1 MNFMERLK
9 ETDRTLYNL
18 FLIFLFFLLISLMVV
33 SVDGFTITTDETT
46 QTSIIWNL
54 SALPEGVNIT
64 SVAFDGI
71 LLTGYMNNPKQLVQ
85 NNLYEGETHIITVI
99 DSEGNESSA
108 QATTITPAKSASEQS
123 FEWFNLWILA
133 IISLVFLCAAIFT
146 GINLIAY
153 VSILINFVGILT
165 SINNNF
171 ITGCIFVIMLAAS
184 ALVAYDW

>member
-1 MNFMERLK
+1 MVQDYIKEDKTFNRL
-9 ETDRTLYNL
+9 YW
-18 FLIFLFFLLISLMVV
+18 LLSIWFILTCLVLMPP
-33 SVDGFTITTDETT
+33 VDGFTITTDETT

-108 QATTITPAKSASEQS
+108 QATTISPPQTESEKSFATL
-123 FEWFNLWILA
+123 NLWILA
-133 IISLVFLCAAIFT
+133 VLALVFLCGAIFT

-153 VSILINFVGILT
+153 VAVLINFVGILT

-171 ITGCIFVIMLAAS
+171 ITGAIFVIMFCAS
-184 ALVAYDW
+184 ALIAYEW

>member
-1 MNFMERLK
+1 MIEQYFKDDKTFSR
-9 ETDRTLYNL
+9 
-18 FLIFLFFLLISLMVV
+18 LFFILCMWFILTCLIISPAEAF
-33 SVDGFTITTDETT
+33 SITTDETT

-54 SALPEGVNIT
+54 SALPAGVNIS

-108 QATTITPAKSASEQS
+108 QATTISLPQTESEKSFATL
-123 FEWFNLWILA
+123 NLWILA
-133 IISLVFLCAAIFT
+133 VLALVFLCGAIFT

-153 VSILINFVGILT
+153 VAVLINFVGILT

-171 ITGCIFVIMLAAS
+171 ITGAIFVIMFCAS
-184 ALVAYDW
+184 ALIAYEW